1 MGDLHAVMGD
11 GEVVVCGVEI
21 AGRVTVRVTVLHD
34 CPLPTPFLTTETA
47 FMTIS
52 SASTLEAAATDATL
66 RMREVLIRQVGMEE
80 HEAGMLLS
88 VAGDVR
94 VCQMVDPQVTCRM
107 EVPLA
112 VADAYGCVF
121 P

>member
-1 MGDLHAVMGD
+1 M
-11 GEVVVCGVEI
+11 
-21 AGRVTVRVTVLHD
+21 
-34 CPLPTPFLTTETA
+34 A

-52 SASTLEAAATDATL
+52 SGDTLESAAADATL
-66 RMREVLIRQVGMEE
+66 RMRTLLIDQVGMEE

-107 EVPLA
+107 EVPMA
-112 VADAYGCVF
+112 VASAYGYRL